1 MFDKEKFAALFVGSH
16 FKKSEAIE
24 DTRLKK
30 YVVGSNGVVY
40 QMMDMPFGRITIE
53 ADTVT
58 TAEVVKE
65 GYEWKIPKM
74 PFHLLQETVAFFK
87 EVSKDFNEDE
97 AMLQYWYHTKE
108 ERYEIVCLKQTTTK
122 VSVIYAPD
130 MEKAQDENWVKVF
143 DIHSHN
149 EMSAF
154 FSTTDDRNEQ
164 STGLYG
170 VVGVVSKDVPDFKF
184 RASFE
189 GEFRTMHV
197 FSLFESP
204 TVADVRYVNGK
215 YQLFD
220 GIDYPKEWMETIKAG
235 KERNVQHELMT
246 QVSETRK
253 TQSVKTSGQ
262 SASHFNPTPDEWDLL
277 DYPVRSKPKP
287 STGKHPVS
295 ARRSVYGRMKDAL
308 PSRPATP
315 PKNAYT
321 PPEKK
326 VNADHEAI
334 RKSLESLIEEIK
346 QTSPV

>member
-1 MFDKEKFAALFVGSH
+1 MFDKEKFAALLVGSH
-16 FKKSEAIE
+16 FKMSEAKE
-24 DTRLKK
+24 DSRLKK
-30 YVVGSNGVVY
+30 YIVGANGLVY

-53 ADTVT
+53 ADTVS

-74 PFHLLQETVAFFK
+74 PFQLLQQTVAFFK
-87 EVSKDFNEDE
+87 DVSKDFQEDE

-122 VSVIYAPD
+122 VSVVYAPD
-130 MEKAQDENWVKVF
+130 MEKALDKDWIKVF

-164 STGLYG
+164 PTGLYG
-170 VVGVVSKDVPDFKF
+170 VVGVVSKEVPDFGF

-189 GEFRTMHV
+189 GEFRTLPV
-197 FSLFESP
+197 FALFEKP
-204 TVADVRYVNGK
+204 TIADVRYTNG

-220 GIDYPKEWMETIKAG
+220 GIDYPKEWMATIKAG
-235 KERNVQHELMT
+235 KEDSVRKELMK

-253 TQSVKTSGQ
+253 TQSIKPSNKNH
-262 SASHFNPTPDEWDLL
+262 SPLDEFDDWGML
-277 DYPVRSKPKP
+277 DQPARSKP
-287 STGKHPVS
+287 STGKSSVS

-308 PSRPATP
+308 PLPSRPVAP
-315 PKNAYT
+315 PKKGYT
-321 PPEKK
+321 PVKK
-326 VNADHEAI
+326 VNSDHQAI
-334 RKSLESLIEEIK
+334 CECLASLVKEIK
-346 QTSPV
+346 QTNPV